1 MKKIVNILTATA
13 LTAAMSVPVF
23 AASFTDLADSKYD
36 WARDNIEKMAEAG
49 YIKGYDDG
57 TFGPDNNI
65 TKLECIA
72 LFARAM
78 GATDKANSAILEEAH
93 KQYDDLLKSY
103 YLDWGTDELAY
114 MLYKGAL
121 TRSDLDT
128 YIKYVKNEPMSR
140 FEAAI
145 IITKAMGGEDT
156 AKEQS
161 GIALDYADSK
171 DIPTTAIQYVKYVG
185 DQGIMKGMDG
195 NNFAPLDPV
204 LRSQMA
210 TMLARVVDKI
220 GYEHIEGKLSVI
232 DPEDKQIVLNVNGKE
247 KTYSFNDATSF
258 SIQGKAVAIDSM
270 ITDVTVTVTLSNN
283 VVSSV
288 DAKATTPDQKITGRF
303 QGSSLASNV
312 TFIKLLPT
320 GATKVKEYACAP
332 GLSVLYEGS
341 PASLRSFAID
351 DLITITLEEGKV
363 TRAEGQQRSQVI
375 ANAKITEINLDDQ
388 LSMTIS
394 HADKT
399 YNGVTYPIANDVSVQ
414 KNALKSDMSLLYPGD
429 SVDLTLEYGEI
440 TKIVATSSTRSQ
452 SGTIQQ
458 INIATESSM
467 IVKIDGT
474 DKTFIVPPTVSIN
487 INGDDGTLYDFRV
500 GDYVTI
506 TTESGAITKIVSSG
520 ATTQE
525 GKIYGV
531 VTSINTSYGFIKILK
546 EGSDTAET
554 VFCKNSSATFV
565 SSKGSTKT
573 MDSIK
578 VGDTIEARCTLS
590 NGAYTAKLII
600 IEEK

>member
-1 MKKIVNILTATA
+1 MKKFVNILTAAA

-36 WARDNIEKMAEAG
+36 WARKNIEKMAEAG

-78 GATDKANSAILEEAH
+78 GATDTANAAILEKAH
-93 KQYDDLLKSY
+93 EQYDDMLKNY
-103 YLDWGTDELAY
+103 YLEWGSDELAY

-121 TRSDLDT
+121 TKSDLDT
-128 YIKYVKNEPMSR
+128 YIKNVKNEPMSR
-140 FEAAI
+140 YEAAI
-145 IITKAMGGEDT
+145 IITKAMGGEED
-156 AKEQS
+156 AKAES
-161 GIALDYADSK
+161 GVSLDYADSK
-171 DIPTTAIQYVKYVG
+171 DIPTTSIQYVKYVG
-185 DQGIMKGMDG
+185 DQGIMTGMDG
-195 NNFAPLDPV
+195 NKFAPLNPV

-220 GYEHIEGKLSVI
+220 GYEHIEGKLTAI
-232 DPEDKQIVLNVNGKE
+232 DPEDKIIILNVNGKE
-247 KTYSFNDATSF
+247 STYPFDDTTSF
-258 SIQGKAVAIDSM
+258 SVQGKVVSVEDM
-270 ITDVTVTVTLSNN
+270 LTDVTVTVTLSNDT
-283 VVSSV
+283 VYSV

-303 QGSSLASNV
+303 QGTSLASNV
-312 TFIKLLPT
+312 TFIKLLPA

-341 PASLRSFAID
+341 PASLRSFATD

-363 TRAEGQQRSQVI
+363 THVEGQQKSQVI
-375 ANAKITEINLDDQ
+375 SNGKIAEINLDDQ
-388 LSMTIS
+388 LTLTIS

-399 YNGVTYPIANDVSVQ
+399 YNGVTYPVANDVSVQ

-440 TKIVATSSTRSQ
+440 VKIVATSSTRSQ

-474 DKTFIVPPTVSIN
+474 DKNFIVPPTVSIT
-487 INGDDGTLYDFRV
+487 INGEEGTLYDFRV
-500 GDYVTI
+500 GDYITI

-525 GKIYGV
+525 GKISGV

-554 VFCKNSSATFV
+554 VFCKNSSATIV
-565 SSKGSTKT
+565 TSKGATKS
-573 MDSIK
+573 MDNIK

-600 IEEK
+600 IEEQ